1 MENIKI
7 NYYDFNKNV
16 LPDIKD
22 PVLDGYPIVYI
33 LNNDLSH
40 PEAYIGQTVQVKSR
54 MKNHLTNKDRK
65 KLDKMILIG
74 HDKFNQSATYDIET
88 NLINH
93 FIADEKYKLQNKSQ
107 TAQQMTH
114 NYYDKSYYHSVIF
127 EDIWD
132 KLRKDG
138 IVKHTIEDIRNRDV
152 FKLSPFKEL
161 SEAQMDLKTKIIEF
175 CNNHINDD
183 KKAVFLIKGD
193 AGTGKSV
200 VLSSTFNTIQDL
212 SKNKDFIYLEN
223 TIENNLFNSKNYLLV
238 NHNEMLKTYVTISES
253 LTNLKKNNF
262 LKPTSFINKSKSE
275 KIKADITLVDE
286 AHLLLTRPDSFNSFK
301 ENNQLEEI
309 IKHSKVTIIVYDER
323 QYLKIK
329 SSWSENILKK
339 ILKGTNS
346 EEFVLDSQFRMQADQ
361 DVINWLDAFVNK
373 EIRKLPNSNSEEFEF
388 KFFDN
393 ASRMHQAIVEKNE
406 EFKLS
411 RVVSTFDYVHKK
423 DGNDYFVDEPDFS
436 LAWNRTDYKSTWA
449 EEPQTIREVGSIYTI
464 QGFDLNYVGV
474 ILGPSIGYDKEN
486 HCLKIDVTKYRDTE
500 AFRQSSEEVRT
511 KEELI
516 KMKEQIILN
525 SMNVL
530 LKRGVKGLY
539 IYASNEEL
547 RKVLLNGGLPLE
559 SRNH

>member
-1 MENIKI
+1 MEKVKI
-7 NYYDFNKNV
+7 NYYDFNTNV
-16 LPDIKD
+16 LPNIND

-33 LNNDLSH
+33 LNNNSAN

-54 MKNHLTNKDRK
+54 MKNHLKNKDRK

-107 TAQQMTH
+107 TAQQITH

-127 EDIWD
+127 DDIWD
-132 KLRKDG
+132 KLRQDG

-183 KKAVFLIKGD
+183 TKAVFLIKGD
-193 AGTGKSV
+193 VGTGKSV
-200 VLSSTFNTIQDL
+200 VLSSTFNTLQDL
-212 SKNKDFIYLEN
+212 AKNKDFLYLEN
-223 TIENNLFNSKNYLLV
+223 TLENNLYKTKNYLLV
-238 NHNEMLKTYVTISES
+238 NHNEMLKTYETISES
-253 LTNLKKNNF
+253 LPNLKKSNF
-262 LKPTSFINKSKSE
+262 LKPTPFINKSKSG
-275 KIKADITLVDE
+275 KISADITLVDE
-286 AHLLLTRPDSFNSFK
+286 AHLLLTRSDNFNAFK

-309 IKHSKVTIIVYDER
+309 IKYSKVTIIVYDER

-329 SSWSENILKK
+329 SSWTENLLNRL
-339 ILKGTNS
+339 LKGTNS
-346 EEFVLDSQFRMQADQ
+346 EQFRLDSQFRMQANQ

-373 EIRKLPNSNSEEFEF
+373 DIKRIPYSNSDEFEF
-388 KFFDN
+388 KIYGN
-393 ASRMHQAIVEKNE
+393 AGEMHNAIIEKNKE
-406 EFKLS
+406 YKLS
-411 RVVSTFDYVHKK
+411 RVVSTFDYIHKK
-423 DGNDYFVDEPDFS
+423 DGNDYFVNEPDFS

-449 EEPQTIREVGSIYTI
+449 EEPQTIKEVGSIYTI

-486 HCLKIDVTKYRDTE
+486 HRLKIDVSKYRDTE
-500 AFRQSSEEVRT
+500 AFRQSSEEIRT
-511 KEELI
+511 KEELL

-547 RKVLLNGGLPLE
+547 RKVLLNGGLPIE
-559 SRNH
+559 SGNH

>member
-16 LPDIKD
+16 LPDIKN
-22 PVLDGYPIVYI
+22 PILDGYPIVYI
-33 LNNDLSH
+33 LNNDLSN

-114 NYYDKSYYHSVIF
+114 NYYEKSYYHSVIF
-127 EDIWD
+127 EEIWD

-212 SKNKDFIYLEN
+212 SKNKDFL
-223 TIENNLFNSKNYLLV
+223 
-238 NHNEMLKTYVTISES
+238 
-253 LTNLKKNNF
+253 
-262 LKPTSFINKSKSE
+262 
-275 KIKADITLVDE
+275 
-286 AHLLLTRPDSFNSFK
+286 
-301 ENNQLEEI
+301 
-309 IKHSKVTIIVYDER
+309 
-323 QYLKIK
+323 
-329 SSWSENILKK
+329 
-339 ILKGTNS
+339 
-346 EEFVLDSQFRMQADQ
+346 
-361 DVINWLDAFVNK
+361 
-373 EIRKLPNSNSEEFEF
+373 
-388 KFFDN
+388 
-393 ASRMHQAIVEKNE
+393 
-406 EFKLS
+406 
-411 RVVSTFDYVHKK
+411 
-423 DGNDYFVDEPDFS
+423 YFVD
-436 LAWNRTDYKSTWA
+436 
-449 EEPQTIREVGSIYTI
+449 
-464 QGFDLNYVGV
+464 
-474 ILGPSIGYDKEN
+474 
-486 HCLKIDVTKYRDTE
+486 CKIKLD
-500 AFRQSSEEVRT
+500 
-511 KEELI
+511 
-516 KMKEQIILN
+516 N
-525 SMNVL
+525 
-530 LKRGVKGLY
+530 
-539 IYASNEEL
+539 
-547 RKVLLNGGLPLE
+547 
-559 SRNH
+559 

>member
-1 MENIKI
+1 MQNIKI

-16 LPDIKD
+16 IPNIND

-33 LNNDLSH
+33 LNNNSVY

-54 MKNHLTNKDRK
+54 MKNHLNNKDRK

-114 NYYDKSYYHSVIF
+114 NYYEKSYYHSVIF
-127 EDIWD
+127 EELWD

-212 SKNKDFIYLEN
+212 SKNKDFLYLEN
-223 TIENNLFNSKNYLLV
+223 ILQNHLYKTKNYLLV
-238 NHNEMLKTYVTISES
+238 NHEEMLKTYKSISES
-253 LTNLKKNNF
+253 LPNLFKNNF
-262 LKPTSFINKSKSE
+262 MKPTSFINDNKKK
-275 KIKADITLVDE
+275 KIKADIVLIDE
-286 AHLLLTRPDSFNSFK
+286 AHLLLTRKDNFNSFK

-329 SSWSENILKK
+329 SSWSENVLKK
-339 ILKGTNS
+339 ILKGTNN
-346 EEFVLDSQFRMQADQ
+346 EEFILDSQFRMQANQ
-361 DVINWLDAFVNK
+361 DVISWLDAFVNK
-373 EIRKLPNSNSEEFEF
+373 EIRKLPYSKSEEFEF
-388 KFFDN
+388 KIFDN
-393 ASRMHQAIVEKNE
+393 AAQMHDAIVEKNKE
-406 EFKLS
+406 YKLS

-474 ILGPSIGYDKEN
+474 ILGPSIGYDQEN

-500 AFRQSSEEVRT
+500 AFRQSSEEIRT

>member
-253 LTNLKKNNF
+253 LPNLKKNNF
-262 LKPTSFINKSKSE
+262 LKPTPFINKSKSG

-346 EEFVLDSQFRMQADQ
+346 EEF
-361 DVINWLDAFVNK
+361 
-373 EIRKLPNSNSEEFEF
+373 EF

-423 DGNDYFVDEPDFS
+423 DGNDYFVDEPEFS

>member
-1 MENIKI
+1 M
-7 NYYDFNKNV
+7 DFNKEV
-16 LPDIKD
+16 LPDIND
-22 PVLDGYPIVYI
+22 PILDGYPIVYI
-33 LNNDLSH
+33 LNNDNSH

-54 MKNHLTNKDRK
+54 MKNHLMNKERM
-65 KLDKMILIG
+65 KLNKMILIG
-74 HDKFNQSATYDIET
+74 HDRFNQSATYDIET

-132 KLRKDG
+132 KLKSDG

-161 SEAQMDLKTKIIEF
+161 SESQLELKTKIIEF
-175 CNNHINDD
+175 CNNHINDN
-183 KKAVFLIKGD
+183 KKAVFLIEGD

-200 VLSSTFNTIQDL
+200 VLSSTFNTLQDL

-223 TIENNLFNSKNYLLV
+223 TLENNLYNTKNYLLV
-238 NHNEMLKTYVTISES
+238 NHNEMLKTYQTISES
-253 LTNLKKNNF
+253 LPNLKKSNF
-262 LKPTSFINKSKSE
+262 LKPTPFINKSKSG
-275 KIKADITLVDE
+275 KISSDITLVDE
-286 AHLLLTRPDSFNSFK
+286 AHLLLTRPDNFNAFK
-301 ENNQLEEI
+301 ENNQLDEI

-329 SSWSENILKK
+329 SSWSERLLKK
-339 ILKGTNS
+339 ILEGTNNVGF
-346 EEFVLDSQFRMQADQ
+346 ELDGQFRMQANQ
-361 DVINWLDAFVNK
+361 DIINWLDAFVNK
-373 EIRKLPNSNSEEFEF
+373 EIRKIPSSNSDEFDF
-388 KFFDN
+388 KIFDN
-393 ASRMHQAIVEKNE
+393 AAQMHTAIIEKNNKY
-406 EFKLS
+406 KLS
-411 RVVSTFDYVHKK
+411 RVVSTFDYIHKK

-486 HCLKIDVTKYRDTE
+486 HCLKIDVSKYRDTE
-500 AFRQSSEEVRT
+500 AFRQSSEEVKS
-511 KEELI
+511 KEDLI

-539 IYASNEEL
+539 IYASNDEL
-547 RKVLLNGGLPLE
+547 RNVLLNGGLPGE
-559 SRNH
+559 SGDN

>member
-1 MENIKI
+1 MEKVKI
-7 NYYDFNKNV
+7 NYYDFNTNV
-16 LPDIKD
+16 LPNIND

-33 LNNDLSH
+33 LNNNSPN

-54 MKNHLTNKDRK
+54 MKNHLKNKDRK

-127 EDIWD
+127 DDIWD
-132 KLRKDG
+132 KLRQDG

-183 KKAVFLIKGD
+183 TKAVFLIKGD

-200 VLSSTFNTIQDL
+200 VLSSTFNTLQDL
-212 SKNKDFIYLEN
+212 AKNKDFLYLEN
-223 TIENNLFNSKNYLLV
+223 TLENNLYNTKNYLLV
-238 NHNEMLKTYVTISES
+238 NHNEMLKTYETISES
-253 LTNLKKNNF
+253 LPNLKKSNF
-262 LKPTSFINKSKSE
+262 LKPTPFINKSKSG
-275 KIKADITLVDE
+275 KISADITLVDE
-286 AHLLLTRPDSFNSFK
+286 AHLLLTRSDNFNAFK

-309 IKHSKVTIIVYDER
+309 IKYSKVTIIVYDER

-329 SSWSENILKK
+329 SSWTENLLNRL
-339 ILKGTNS
+339 LKGTNS
-346 EEFVLDSQFRMQADQ
+346 EQFRLDSQFRMQANQ

-373 EIRKLPNSNSEEFEF
+373 DIKRIPYSNSDEFEF
-388 KFFDN
+388 KIYGN
-393 ASRMHQAIVEKNE
+393 AGEMHDAIIEKNKE
-406 EFKLS
+406 CKLS
-411 RVVSTFDYVHKK
+411 RVVSTFDYIHKK

-449 EEPQTIREVGSIYTI
+449 EEPQTIKEVGSIYTI

-486 HCLKIDVTKYRDTE
+486 HRLKIDVSKYRDTE
-500 AFRQSSEEVRT
+500 AFRQSSEEIRT
-511 KEELI
+511 KEELL

-547 RKVLLNGGLPLE
+547 RKVLLNGGLPIE
-559 SRNH
+559 

>member
-16 LPDIKD
+16 LPNIND

-33 LNNDLSH
+33 LNNNSAN

-107 TAQQMTH
+107 TAHQMTH
-114 NYYDKSYYHSVIF
+114 NYYEKSYYHSVIF

-212 SKNKDFIYLEN
+212 SKNKDFLYLEN
-223 TIENNLFNSKNYLLV
+223 ILQNHLYKTKNYLLV
-238 NHNEMLKTYVTISES
+238 NHEEMLKTYKSISES
-253 LTNLKKNNF
+253 LPNLFKNNF
-262 LKPTSFINKSKSE
+262 MKPTSFINDSKKK
-275 KIKADITLVDE
+275 KIKADIVLIDE
-286 AHLLLTRPDSFNSFK
+286 AHLLLTRKDNFNSFN

-339 ILKGTNS
+339 
-346 EEFVLDSQFRMQADQ
+346 
-361 DVINWLDAFVNK
+361 
-373 EIRKLPNSNSEEFEF
+373 
-388 KFFDN
+388 
-393 ASRMHQAIVEKNE
+393 
-406 EFKLS
+406 
-411 RVVSTFDYVHKK
+411 Y
-423 DGNDYFVDEPDFS
+423 
-436 LAWNRTDYKSTWA
+436 
-449 EEPQTIREVGSIYTI
+449 
-464 QGFDLNYVGV
+464 
-474 ILGPSIGYDKEN
+474 
-486 HCLKIDVTKYRDTE
+486 
-500 AFRQSSEEVRT
+500 
-511 KEELI
+511 
-516 KMKEQIILN
+516 
-525 SMNVL
+525 
-530 LKRGVKGLY
+530 
-539 IYASNEEL
+539 
-547 RKVLLNGGLPLE
+547 
-559 SRNH
+559 